1 MIAEFI
7 QAALRRANYEL
18 EEGVFYA
25 NVPELP
31 GVLAY
36 GSTLEEC
43 RNQLIEVIEG
53 WLIVGIRHGDA
64 IPVLDTI
71 DLNPVI
77 EAA

>member
-7 QAALRRANYEL
+7 QAALRRANYEV
-18 EEGVFYA
+18 EEGQFYA
-25 NVPELP
+25 DVPELP

-43 RNQLIEVIEG
+43 RSQLIEVIEG
-53 WLIVGIRHGDA
+53 WLIVGIRHGDF
-64 IPVLDTI
+64 IPILDAI

-77 EAA
+77 ETA

>member
-7 QAALRRANYEL
+7 QAALRRANYEV
-18 EEGVFYA
+18 EEGQFYA
-25 NVPELP
+25 DIPDLP

-53 WLIVGIRHGDA
+53 WLIVGIRHGDH
-64 IPVLDTI
+64 IPVLDMI

>member
-7 QAALRRANYEL
+7 QAALRRANYEV
-18 EEGVFYA
+18 EGGQFYA
-25 NVPELP
+25 DVPELP

-53 WLIVGIRHGDA
+53 WLIVGIRHGDS
-64 IPVLDTI
+64 IPVLDMI
-71 DLNPVI
+71 DI
-77 EAA
+77 SREK

>member
-53 WLIVGIRHGDA
+53 WLIVGIRHGDV

>member
-1 MIAEFI
+1 MITEYI
-7 QAALRRANYEL
+7 QSALRRAKYEV
-18 EEGVFYA
+18 EDDVYYA
-25 NVPELP
+25 EVSDLP

-36 GSTLEEC
+36 GPTLEEC

-53 WLIVGIRHGDA
+53 WLIVGIRHGDV

-71 DLNPVI
+71 DLNAVI

>member
-1 MIAEFI
+1 MIADYI
-7 QAALRRANYEL
+7 QAALRRAIYDVED
-18 EEGVFYA
+18 GVYYA
-25 NVPELP
+25 EVPELP
-31 GVLAY
+31 GVLAF

-43 RNQLIEVIEG
+43 RNQLIEVVEG
-53 WLIVGIRHGDA
+53 WLIVGIRHGDV

>member
-1 MIAEFI
+1 MIAEYI
-7 QAALRRANYEL
+7 QAALRHAKYEL

-25 NVPELP
+25 EVPELS

-43 RNQLIEVIEG
+43 RTQLIEVVEG
-53 WLIVGIRHGDA
+53 WLIVGIRHGDV
-64 IPVLDTI
+64 IPILDAI
-71 DLNPVI
+71 DLNPVV